1 LITNILCRIHIQVN
15 IFIFSMGVDEKSV
28 VKFDFQ
34 DGFNND
40 TIILKINGNEAF
52 KKQGVTTDLR
62 LSLAESFNTEIL
74 NGEVKLDLIIPTRN
88 LSISQTFSINS
99 EKFFAISIIN
109 HNNTENPKVEFKELK
124 EPPFYL

>member
-1 LITNILCRIHIQVN
+1 MKY
-15 IFIFSMGVDEKSV
+15 F
-28 VKFDFQ
+28 
-34 DGFNND
+34 
-40 TIILKINGNEAF
+40 F
-52 KKQGVTTDLR
+52 KPKDLR

-88 LSISQTFSINS
+88 LSISQTVSINS

-109 HNNTENPKVEFKELK
+109 HNTENPKLEFKELK

>member
-1 LITNILCRIHIQVN
+1 
-15 IFIFSMGVDEKSV
+15 MGVDEKSV